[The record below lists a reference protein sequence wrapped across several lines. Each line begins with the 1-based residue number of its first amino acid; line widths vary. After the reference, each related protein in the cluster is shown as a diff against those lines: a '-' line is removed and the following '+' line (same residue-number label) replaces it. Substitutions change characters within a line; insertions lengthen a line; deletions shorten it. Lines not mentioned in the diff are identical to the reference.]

1 MINKAFR
8 ELYRCLPLMGQ
19 GLRLVWGAA
28 RGWTV
33 AWGVL
38 LLLQGL
44 MPAALVYLTRLVVNR
59 LSTALTGQVAL
70 AAFADVWFPA
80 LLIGLLW
87 VGGQL
92 LTSLA
97 SWVRTAQ
104 AELVQDSIHS
114 LIHQKAL
121 ELDVAFY
128 ENPESYDLLHR
139 ARVDAITQPI
149 VLLESLGTLVQNS
162 LTLLVL
168 AGMLAAYAPWLPLLL
183 IGSALPGLWTVGR
196 YVLRQHRW
204 RTANTANERRTRYYD
219 WILTERNSAAEMR
232 LFGLGDHHRTAFQRL
247 RTQLRAGR
255 LALARDEM
263 RAELAAGAIAWLGGQ
278 IGRAHV

>member
-1 MINKAFR
+1 MINKAFK
-8 ELYRCLPLMGQ
+8 EFYRCLPLMGQ

-33 AWGVL
+33 AWGAL

-44 MPAALVYLTRLVVNR
+44 MPAALVYLVRLTVNR
-59 LSTALTGQVAL
+59 LSGALGSHSGL
-70 AAFADVWFPA
+70 AAFSDVWFPA

-87 VGGQL
+87 VVGQL

-97 SWVRTAQ
+97 AWVRTAQ

-139 ARVDAITQPI
+139 ARIDAIPSRSSCWKAWGF
-149 VLLESLGTLVQNS
+149 LFK
-162 LTLLVL
+162 
-168 AGMLAAYAPWLPLLL
+168 
-183 IGSALPGLWTVGR
+183 
-196 YVLRQHRW
+196 
-204 RTANTANERRTRYYD
+204 TA
-219 WILTERNSAAEMR
+219 
-232 LFGLGDHHRTAFQRL
+232 
-247 RTQLRAGR
+247 
-255 LALARDEM
+255 
-263 RAELAAGAIAWLGGQ
+263 
-278 IGRAHV
+278 